1 MKVKILIILLHLFC
15 LNVIAQ
21 EVDDDRDRIFT
32 NKNIEKLYLGAI
44 MKISSLNADNYEFVE
59 AANLP
64 SVDYLQIKATTQVLP
79 SKSAMIKF
87 ILKDIEEYDLSTI
100 LSTSWPNTRKVA
112 SYDKLGT
119 FFGQKINAEIMLA
132 VNPKAKNTKPLY
144 AARFLNL
151 IYSLDCLPDYAKAR
165 AHAAMKGRDPQ
176 NYMYVDGISFGRAAS
191 IFIESDA
198 DYETI
203 KALMEKKYLK
213 RELTEQDEAILA
225 NSTIHFQI
233 SDTKQVDLLDG
244 DPFEIIRDYMTSPI
258 TKEDFLRPIWFTG
271 SDLKDGYMVFTP

>member
-1 MKVKILIILLHLFC
+1 MKVKILILLLHLFC
-15 LNVIAQ
+15 LNVLAQ

-44 MKISSLNADNYEFVE
+44 MKISSLNADNYEFIE

-64 SVDYLQIKATTQVLP
+64 PVDFLQIKAITQVLP

-87 ILKDIEEYDLSTI
+87 ILKDIEDYDLSTI
-100 LSTSWPNTRKVA
+100 VSTSWPNTRKVA
-112 SYDKLGT
+112 SYEKLGT

-151 IYSLDCLPDYAKAR
+151 IYSLDCIPDYAKAR
-165 AHAAMKGRDPQ
+165 AHTAMKGRDPQ
-176 NYMYVDGISFGRAAS
+176 DYMYVDGISFGRAAS

-203 KALMEKKYLK
+203 KALIEKKYLK
-213 RELTEQDEAILA
+213 RGLTEQDEAILA
-225 NSTIHFQI
+225 NSTVHFQI

-271 SDLKDGYMVFTP
+271 SDLKDGDMVYTP

>member
-1 MKVKILIILLHLFC
+1 MKVKILIILLNLFC
-15 LNVIAQ
+15 LNVLAQ

-44 MKISSLNADNYEFVE
+44 MKISSLHADNYEFIE

-64 SVDYLQIKATTQVLP
+64 PVDFLQIKAITQVLP

-87 ILKDIEEYDLSTI
+87 ILKDIEGDDLSTI
-100 LSTSWPNTRKVA
+100 VSTSWPNTRKVA
-112 SYDKLGT
+112 SYEKLGT

-132 VNPKAKNTKPLY
+132 VNPKAKNSKPLY

-151 IYSLDCLPDYAKAR
+151 IYSLDCIPDYAKAR
-165 AHAAMKGRDPQ
+165 AHAAMKGRAPQ
-176 NYMYVDGISFGRAAS
+176 DYMYVDGISFGRAAS

-203 KALMEKKYLK
+203 KALIEKKYSK

-271 SDLKDGYMVFTP
+271 SDLKDGDMVFTP

>member
-1 MKVKILIILLHLFC
+1 MKVKILIILLHLYC

-21 EVDDDRDRIFT
+21 EVDDDKDRIFT
-32 NKNIEKLYLGAI
+32 NKNIEKLYMGAI

-64 SVDYLQIKATTQVLP
+64 PVDFVQIKAITQVLP

-87 ILKDIEEYDLSTI
+87 ILKDIEGDDLSTI
-100 LSTSWPNTRKVA
+100 VSESSPHTRKVA
-112 SYDKLGT
+112 SYEKLGA

-132 VNPKAKNTKPLY
+132 VNPKAKNSKSLY
-144 AARFLNL
+144 AARFTNL
-151 IYSLDCLPDYAKAR
+151 IYNLDCMPDYAKAR
-165 AHAAMKGRDPQ
+165 AHAAMKGLDPKD
-176 NYMYVDGISFGRAAS
+176 YMYVDGISFGRAAS

-203 KALMEKKYLK
+203 KTLIDKKYYK
-213 RELTEQDEAILA
+213 RALTEQDESILA

>member
-15 LNVIAQ
+15 VNVIAQ

-44 MKISSLNADNYEFVE
+44 MKISTLNADNYEFIE

-64 SVDYLQIKATTQVLP
+64 SVDYLQIKAITQVLP

-151 IYSLDCLPDYAKAR
+151 IYSIDCLPDYAKTR
-165 AHAAMKGRDPQ
+165 AHIAMKVRDPQ
-176 NYMYVDGISFGRAAS
+176 DYMYVDGISFGRAAS

-203 KALMEKKYLK
+203 KTLIEKKYYK
-213 RELTEQDEAILA
+213 RAVTEQDEAILA

-244 DPFEIIRDYMTSPI
+244 DPFEIIRHYMTTPI

-271 SDLKDGYMVFTP
+271 SDLKDGYMVVTP

>member
-15 LNVIAQ
+15 LNVLAQ

-64 SVDYLQIKATTQVLP
+64 PVDYLQTTDITLIVP

-87 ILKDIEEYDLSTI
+87 IMKDFDEDVLPVIVSES
-100 LSTSWPNTRKVA
+100 SPHTRKVA
-112 SYDKLGT
+112 SYEKLGA

-132 VNPKAKNTKPLY
+132 VNPKAKNSKPIY
-144 AARFLNL
+144 AAKFTNL
-151 IYSLDCLPDYAKAR
+151 IYSLDCMPDYAKAR
-165 AHAAMKGRDPQ
+165 AHVAMKGRDPQ
-176 NYMYVDGISFGRAAS
+176 DYMYVDGISFGRAAS

-203 KALMEKKYLK
+203 KAFIEKKYYK

-233 SDTKQVDLLDG
+233 SDTKQVDLQDG
-244 DPFEIIRDYMTSPI
+244 DPFEIIRHYMTTPI

-271 SDLKDGYMVFTP
+271 SDLKDGYMVVTP

>member
-1 MKVKILIILLHLFC
+1 MKVKILILLLNLFC

-64 SVDYLQIKATTQVLP
+64 PVDFLQIKAITQVLP

-87 ILKDIEEYDLSTI
+87 IQKDIEEYDLSTI
-100 LSTSWPNTRKVA
+100 LSTSWPNTRKIA
-112 SYDKLGT
+112 SYEKLGT

-151 IYSLDCLPDYAKAR
+151 IYSLDCIPDYAKAR
-165 AHAAMKGRDPQ
+165 AHAAMKGRDPED
-176 NYMYVDGISFGRAAS
+176 YMYVDGISFGRAAS

-258 TKEDFLRPIWFTG
+258 TKEDFLRPIWFSG

>member
-15 LNVIAQ
+15 VNVIAQ

-44 MKISSLNADNYEFVE
+44 MKISTLNADNYEFIE

-64 SVDYLQIKATTQVLP
+64 SVDYLQIKAITQVLP

-151 IYSLDCLPDYAKAR
+151 IYSIDCLPDYAKAR
-165 AHAAMKGRDPQ
+165 AHVAMKGRDPQ
-176 NYMYVDGISFGRAAS
+176 DYMYVDGISFGRAAS

-258 TKEDFLRPIWFTG
+258 TKEDFLRPIWFSG

>member
-1 MKVKILIILLHLFC
+1 MKVKILIILLNIFG
-15 LNVIAQ
+15 LNVLAQ
-21 EVDDDRDRIFT
+21 EADDDKDRIFT

-44 MKISSLNADNYEFVE
+44 MKISSLNADNYEFIE
-59 AANLP
+59 APNLP
-64 SVDYLQIKATTQVLP
+64 DVDYLQTTDVTLVAP
-79 SKSAMIKF
+79 TKSAMIKF
-87 ILKDIEEYDLSTI
+87 ILKDIEGDDLSTI
-100 LSTSWPNTRKVA
+100 VSTSWPNTRKVA

-132 VNPKAKNTKPLY
+132 VNPKAKNSKPLY
-144 AARFLNL
+144 AAKFTNL
-151 IYSLDCLPDYAKAR
+151 IYSLDCMPDYAKAR
-165 AHAAMKGRDPQ
+165 AHTAMKGLDPKD
-176 NYMYVDGISFGRAAS
+176 YMYVDGISFGRAAS
-191 IFIESDA
+191 IFMESDA

-203 KALMEKKYLK
+203 KALIEKKYLK

-244 DPFEIIRDYMTSPI
+244 DPFDIIRDYMTSPI

>member
-15 LNVIAQ
+15 LNVLAQ
-21 EVDDDRDRIFT
+21 EVNDDRDRIFT

-44 MKISSLNADNYEFVE
+44 MKLSSLHADNYEFIE

-64 SVDYLQIKATTQVLP
+64 PVDYLQTTDVTLVAP
-79 SKSAMIKF
+79 TKSAMIKF
-87 ILKDIEEYDLSTI
+87 ILKDIEEYELSTI
-100 LSTSWPNTRKVA
+100 VSTSWPNTQKVA

-132 VNPKAKNTKPLY
+132 VNPKAKNSKPLY
-144 AARFLNL
+144 AAKFTNL
-151 IYSLDCLPDYAKAR
+151 IYSLDCMPDYAKAR
-165 AHAAMKGRDPQ
+165 AHTAMKGLDPKD
-176 NYMYVDGISFGRAAS
+176 YMYVDGISFGRAAS
-191 IFIESDA
+191 IFMESDA

-203 KALMEKKYLK
+203 KALIEKKYLK

-233 SDTKQVDLLDG
+233 SDSKQVDLLDG
-244 DPFEIIRDYMTSPI
+244 DPFDIIRDYMTSPI

-271 SDLKDGYMVFTP
+271 SDLKEGDMVYTP

>member
-1 MKVKILIILLHLFC
+1 MKVKILILLLNLFC

-21 EVDDDRDRIFT
+21 EVDDDKDRIFT

-44 MKISSLNADNYEFVE
+44 MKISSLHADNYEFIE

-64 SVDYLQIKATTQVLP
+64 PVDFLQIKAITQVLP

-87 ILKDIEEYDLSTI
+87 ILKDIEDYGLSTI
-100 LSTSWPNTRKVA
+100 VSTSWPNTRKVA
-112 SYDKLGT
+112 SYEKLGT

-151 IYSLDCLPDYAKAR
+151 IYSLDCIPDFAKAR
-165 AHAAMKGRDPQ
+165 AHAAMKGLDPQ
-176 NYMYVDGISFGRAAS
+176 DYMYVDGISFGRAAS

-203 KALMEKKYLK
+203 KALIEKKYSK

-225 NSTIHFQI
+225 NSTVHFQI

>member
-1 MKVKILIILLHLFC
+1 MKVKILILLLNLSC

-21 EVDDDRDRIFT
+21 EVNDDRDRIFT
-32 NKNIEKLYLGAI
+32 NKNIDKLYLGAI
-44 MKISSLNADNYEFVE
+44 MKISSLNADHYQFIE
-59 AANLP
+59 APNLP
-64 SVDYLQIKATTQVLP
+64 PVDYLQTTDVTLVDP

-87 ILKDIEEYDLSTI
+87 IMKDIEGDDLSTI
-100 LSTSWPNTRKVA
+100 VSTSWPNTRKVA
-112 SYDKLGT
+112 SYEKLGA

-132 VNPKAKNTKPLY
+132 VNPKAKNPKPLY
-144 AARFLNL
+144 AARFTNL
-151 IYSLDCLPDYAKAR
+151 IYSLDCMPDYAKAK
-165 AHAAMKGRDPQ
+165 AHPAMKGLDPKE
-176 NYMYVDGISFGRAAS
+176 YMYVDGISFGRAAS
-191 IFIESDA
+191 IFMESDA

-203 KALMEKKYLK
+203 KALIEKKYLK

-233 SDTKQVDLLDG
+233 SDAKQVDLLEG

-271 SDLKDGYMVFTP
+271 SDIKDGYMVFTP